1 MGSRKGM
8 SGATWF
14 TENAS
19 ENMKHSSPT
28 LKMGWDTDAANRGT
42 EAGAQAAAQR
52 SKASKES
59 NDKMNSSIPGPEG
72 APSLEMGW
80 DMDAANRGTAA
91 GQLAA
96 TKRSEASKVSTANAL
111 SNTSNRGSAQSIV
124 EDSEAGGPGDTKE
137 TSAIGSGVKSKK
149 MGKTRREGERI
160 LNDDNLSTEQKQTEA
175 LKQRKKYDKAT
186 AQNVA
191 RDAKDEERGLRR
203 ADKRNKKIDKSAKR
217 NNISVEEATKNYDSR
232 RNSVNSFT
240 SKGSGGARGSN
251 PADSSQD
258 AEVANTE
265 KLKNQGATDLENTLN
280 PGKSYE
286 GKFGGSFQGFTPE
299 TETV

>member
-59 NDKMNSSIPGPEG
+59 NDKMNSSIPGPVG
-72 APSLEMGW
+72 APSLSSDMGW
-80 DMDAANRGTAA
+80 DMGAANRGTEA

-96 TKRSEASKVSTANAL
+96 SQRSEASQVSTAKAL

-251 PADSSQD
+251 PAVDPSSQEAQD
-258 AEVANTE
+258 ANTQRLAAQAA
-265 KLKNQGATDLENTLN
+265 KDLEDKID
-280 PGKSYE
+280 PASSYE
-286 GKFGGSFQGFTPE
+286 SNFNTSFQGMKA
-299 TETV
+299 

>member
-52 SKASKES
+52 SKISKEN
-59 NDKMNSSIPGPEG
+59 NDKMNSSIPGPG
-72 APSLEMGW
+72 GSPSLKMGW

-91 GQLAA
+91 GQDAA
-96 TKRSEASKVSTANAL
+96 TKRSISSAENTTKAL
-111 SNTSNRGSAQSIV
+111 SNTKNRGSAQSIV

-251 PADSSQD
+251 PADSSKKSQ
-258 AEVANTE
+258 EANTE
-265 KLKNQGATDLENTLN
+265 KLENQGATDLDEKIN
-280 PGKSYE
+280 PKNSYE
-286 GKFGGSFQGFTPE
+286 DNFNTSFQGM
-299 TETV
+299 